1 MKSFDVNHIKNVAL
15 LGHTGSGKTTLA
27 ESMLFEAGVITRRGN
42 VEERNTVSDY
52 TDLEHERTSSVF
64 ATMLNLEWEN
74 YKINLIDTPGYDD
87 FIGEVIT
94 ALRVAD
100 TGVIVLNGVNGV
112 EVGTEIIWHY
122 TEQFKTPTLFAVN
135 KLDNEHSKF
144 EVTVAQ
150 AKERFGREV
159 TVVQYPINEGTG
171 FDGVIDVLKMAYYK
185 FPAGGGKSEELPIP
199 DSEKEKAAKLHNEL
213 IEAIAENDEGLMDKY
228 FAQGELTEDEMREGL
243 KKSMIK
249 HQLFPLFC
257 VSARNNMGAGRLMG
271 FIDNVA
277 PSANELAT
285 PVLDTDG
292 DAIPCDPNGPPVAFV
307 FKAVSEPNL
316 GDMTF
321 FKVYSGTIKS
331 GAVLHNAQT
340 GVAENLGHLFVVDG
354 KKREEVPQLVA
365 GDIGAVVKLKN
376 THVNNTLHEKN
387 SNVVMP
393 PIVFPNPKLRT
404 AVMPM
409 HKGDEEKVG
418 SALHQLHEEDPTLV
432 VEHSHELRQI
442 ILHAQGEMHLA
453 VAKWR
458 IAHRFKVDVQF
469 VEPHI
474 PYRETIQKTSNG
486 MYRHKKQSGG
496 AGQFAE
502 VHMRIEPY
510 YDGMPAP
517 AGLSVRG
524 TEEHDL
530 AWGGKLVFV
539 NCIVGGV
546 IDARFLPAIMK
557 GVLDKMTTGP
567 LSGSPARDIRVAVYD
582 GKMHP
587 VDSNEAAFKTAGKMA
602 FKDCFMQADPKLL
615 EPIYN
620 VTVTVPDDFMGEV
633 MSDLPTRRAM
643 IQGMEA
649 DGHYQKISALM
660 PLAELDKYSTSLR
673 AMTQGRANYEAVF
686 AEYQPTPPMVQQKL
700 VTEYQKHLHHEED

>member
-1 MKSFDVNHIKNVAL
+1 MKLYDVSHIKNVAL

-27 ESMLFEAGVITRRGN
+27 ESMLFQSGVITRRGS

-52 TDLEHERTSSVF
+52 SDLEHERSSSVF
-64 ATMLNLEWEN
+64 ATMLNLDWQDF
-74 YKINLIDTPGYDD
+74 KINLIDTPGYDD

-100 TGVIVLNGVNGV
+100 TGIIVLNGINGV
-112 EVGTEIIWHY
+112 EVGTEIIWRY
-122 TEQFKTPTLFAVN
+122 TEEFKTPTVLCVN

-144 EVTVAQ
+144 ELTVNQ
-150 AKERFGREV
+150 AKERFGRAV
-159 TVVQYPINEGTG
+159 TVVQYPVNEGQG
-171 FDGVIDVLKMAYYK
+171 FNAIIDVLQMSMYQ
-185 FPAGGGKSEELPIP
+185 FPQGGGNPEKLPIP
-199 DSEKEKAAKLHNEL
+199 DAEKERAAKLHNEL
-213 IEAIAENDEGLMDKY
+213 IEAIAENDETLMDKY
-228 FAQGELTEDEMREGL
+228 FAQGELSEDEMRNGL
-243 KKSMIK
+243 KRSMIK

-257 VSARNNMGAGRLMG
+257 VSARSNMGGDRIME

-277 PSANELAT
+277 PSSNELDT
-285 PVLDTDG
+285 PVLDTEG

-354 KKREEVPQLVA
+354 KKREEVPMLVA

-393 PIVFPNPKLRT
+393 PIVFPNSKLRT
-404 AVMPM
+404 AVLPL

-418 SALHQLHEEDPTLV
+418 TALHQLHEEDPTLII
-432 VEHSHELRQI
+432 EHSHELRQI

-453 VAKWR
+453 IAKWR
-458 IAHRFKVDVQF
+458 ILHRFKVDIQF

-474 PYRETIQKTSNG
+474 PYRETIQKPAEG

-510 YDGMPAP
+510 YEGMPAP
-517 AGLSVRG
+517 AGLTVRG
-524 TEEHDL
+524 TDEHEL
-530 AWGGKLVFV
+530 PWGGKLVFV

-557 GVLDKMTTGP
+557 GVMDKMNNGP
-567 LSGSPARDIRVAVYD
+567 LTGCPARDIRVSVFD

-587 VDSNEAAFKTAGKMA
+587 VDSNEAAFKTAGMMA

-615 EPIYN
+615 EPMYN
-620 VTVTVPDDFMGEV
+620 VTITVPDDFMGEV
-633 MSDLPTRRAM
+633 ISDLPSRRAL
-643 IQGMEA
+643 IHGMEA
-649 DGHYQKISALM
+649 DGHYQKISAVM

-673 AMTQGRANYEAVF
+673 AMTQARASYVSEF